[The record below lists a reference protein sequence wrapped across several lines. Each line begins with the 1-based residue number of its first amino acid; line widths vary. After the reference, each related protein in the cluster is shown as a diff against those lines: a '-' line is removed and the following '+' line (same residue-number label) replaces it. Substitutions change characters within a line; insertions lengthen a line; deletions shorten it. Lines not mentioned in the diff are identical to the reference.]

1 MAVYYMGEDITKSK
15 KISGRSGLVSEYK
28 DLIDQYLDQGGKIT
42 YCPFGRRSTDDDWE
56 RVRVKMLEE
65 DFEQKGRENYGQSLF
80 DMCKVDTYP
89 VDESSSLDDPETVKG
104 GF

>member
-15 KISGRSGLVSEYK
+15 KISGRSGLVSEYQ

-56 RVRVKMLEE
+56 RESVKPSDWEIEE
-65 DFEQKGRENYGQSLF
+65 SERDMRAKTLF
-80 DMCKVDTYP
+80 DHTIVDTYP
-89 VDESSSLDDPETVKG
+89 IDVDSYFDDSETVKG